1 MFAGERFL
9 SFFLFLC
16 FSRPRS
22 LSSQPSSAAELT
34 SHRSSARTSQSKV
47 RRALIRRDPICAL
60 LDLCAAEKRLRR
72 SELAS
77 CRLLHTSLGQLGP
90 IKRAPSKLL
99 SRRREESPTR
109 PPASAE
115 WRAICRDSS
124 RAPIFIRLSAR
135 SKFAKQANEML
146 ARPRELQLDPRSFD
160 GRQGVA
166 SGSLMTPSRDRT
178 DFCSDRAA
186 PATRKKSPRVRS
198 RLMTRLVSSRLGRR
212 NRCEPIRRL

>member
-1 MFAGERFL
+1 MEEHCGALIFALMFAGERFL

-34 SHRSSARTSQSKV
+34 SNRSSARTSQSKV

-99 SRRREESPTR
+99 SG
-109 PPASAE
+109 
-115 WRAICRDSS
+115 
-124 RAPIFIRLSAR
+124 
-135 SKFAKQANEML
+135 
-146 ARPRELQLDPRSFD
+146 RPR
-160 GRQGVA
+160 GVA
-166 SGSLMTPSRDRT
+166 HKTTRERGMARHLSGLFASPNFHSSFGPIEVREAGQRDARET
-178 DFCSDRAA
+178 S
-186 PATRKKSPRVRS
+186 
-198 RLMTRLVSSRLGRR
+198 
-212 NRCEPIRRL
+212 